1 MTDSSVSK
9 PARKVNASG
18 FRKFISTGWGG
29 LLIIVLI
36 FTAIMAFVSQQFL
49 SAFNVFVVL
58 RDVSTMLLIGYS
70 QMIVLAIGQMNLS
83 LGGIG
88 GLVVVITGGLMEV
101 FHWPVWAA
109 VTAGLLIGVL
119 AGLLNGFLITR
130 TGLNSFIVTIATASI
145 FLGLNLGITQAQPFY
160 RIPAEY
166 TAIGQARWLFVPQMA
181 LITLLVIILMAVFL
195 YRMIA
200 GRQLLAVGGNAN
212 AAQVSGIPVKRTVT
226 LAHVISAVLAAIAG
240 MLWSAQLSSAQPMI
254 GQSWLLPS
262 FAVPIIGGVALSG
275 GSVSLRGT
283 VLAAFLIS
291 IINNALVHLQVD
303 PYYVQFLLGLL
314 ILGAVG
320 LNRLAQRQR
329 KVKGGM
335 A

>member
-1 MTDSSVSK
+1 MTEIAVSK
-9 PARKVNASG
+9 PVPMGNASS
-18 FRKFISTGWGG
+18 FRKFVSTSWGG
-29 LLIIVLI
+29 LLIIVLV
-36 FTAIMAFVSQQFL
+36 FATIMAFVSQQFL
-49 SAFNVFVVL
+49 SVFNVFVIL

-109 VTAGLLIGVL
+109 VAAGLFVGAL

-145 FLGLNLGITQAQPFY
+145 FFGLNLGLTQAQPFY

-166 TAIGQARWLFVPQMA
+166 TAIGQARWLFFPQMA
-181 LITLLVIILMAVFL
+181 LITILVVILMGIFL

-212 AAQVSGIPVKRTVT
+212 ATEVSGIPVKRMVT
-226 LAHVISAVLAAIAG
+226 LSHVISAVLAAIAG
-240 MLWSAQLSSAQPMI
+240 MLWSAQLSTAQPMI
-254 GQSWLLPS
+254 GQTWLLPS

-303 PYYVQFLLGLL
+303 PYYVQFFLGLL
-314 ILGAVG
+314 VLGAVG
-320 LNRLAQRQR
+320 LNRLVQRQR

>member
-1 MTDSSVSK
+1 MTTRTATK
-9 PARKVNASG
+9 PAAQGGTSAIMRFLSN
-18 FRKFISTGWGG
+18 GWGG
-29 LLIIVLI
+29 LLIIVLA
-36 FTAIMAFVSQQFL
+36 FTAIMAVASQQFL
-49 SAFNVFVVL
+49 SPFNVFVVL
-58 RDVSTMLLIGYS
+58 RDTSTMLLIGYS

-101 FHWPVWAA
+101 YHWPIWAA
-109 VTAGLLIGVL
+109 VTGGLVVGVL
-119 AGLLNGFLITR
+119 AGLLNGYLITR
-130 TGLNSFIVTIATASI
+130 TGINSFIVTIATASV

-160 RIPAEY
+160 RIPAGY
-166 TAIGQARWLFVPQMA
+166 TAIGQARWAFFPQMA
-181 LITLLVIILMAVFL
+181 VITILVIILMGIFL
-195 YRMIA
+195 YRTIA
-200 GRQLLAVGGNAN
+200 GRQLLAVGGNAT
-212 AAQVSGIPVKRTVT
+212 AAEISGIPVKRIVV
-226 LAHVISAVLAAIAG
+226 LAHLISGFLAAIAG
-240 MLWSAQLSSAQPMI
+240 MLWSAQLGSAQPMI
-254 GQSWLLPS
+254 GQTWLLPS

-283 VLAAFLIS
+283 VLAAILIA

-314 ILGAVG
+314 VLAAVG

>member
-1 MTDSSVSK
+1 
-9 PARKVNASG
+9 
-18 FRKFISTGWGG
+18 
-29 LLIIVLI
+29 
-36 FTAIMAFVSQQFL
+36 
-49 SAFNVFVVL
+49 
-58 RDVSTMLLIGYS
+58 MLLIGYS

-101 FHWPVWAA
+101 YHWPIWAA
-109 VTAGLLIGVL
+109 VTGGLVVGVL
-119 AGLLNGFLITR
+119 AGLLNGYLITR
-130 TGLNSFIVTIATASI
+130 TGINSFIVTIATASV

-160 RIPAEY
+160 RIPAGY
-166 TAIGQARWLFVPQMA
+166 TAIGQARWGFFPQMA
-181 LITLLVIILMAVFL
+181 VITILVIILMGIFL
-195 YRMIA
+195 YRTIA
-200 GRQLLAVGGNAN
+200 GRQLLAVGGNAT
-212 AAQVSGIPVKRTVT
+212 AAEISGIPVKRIVV
-226 LAHVISAVLAAIAG
+226 LAHLISGFLAAIAG
-240 MLWSAQLSSAQPMI
+240 MLWSAQLGSAQPMI
-254 GQSWLLPS
+254 GQTWLLPS

-283 VLAAFLIS
+283 VLAAILIA

-314 ILGAVG
+314 VLAAVG

>member
-1 MTDSSVSK
+1 MTEIAVAK
-9 PARKVNASG
+9 PVPIGNVSG
-18 FRKFISTGWGG
+18 FRKFISTSWGG
-29 LLIIVLI
+29 LLIIVVV
-36 FTAIMAFVSQQFL
+36 FATFMAFVSQQFL
-49 SAFNVFVVL
+49 SVFNVFVIL
-58 RDVSTMLLIGYS
+58 RDVSTTLLIGYS

-88 GLVVVITGGLMEV
+88 GLVVVVTGGLMEV

-109 VTAGLLIGVL
+109 VTAGLLVGVL

-166 TAIGQARWLFVPQMA
+166 TAIGQARWLFVPQMSV
-181 LITLLVIILMAVFL
+181 ITILVVILMAIFL
-195 YRMIA
+195 NRMIA
-200 GRQLLAVGGNAN
+200 GRHLLAVGGNAN
-212 AAQVSGIPVKRTVT
+212 ATEVSGIPVKRMVT

-240 MLWSAQLSSAQPMI
+240 MLWSAQLSTAQPMI
-254 GQSWLLPS
+254 GQTWLLPS

-303 PYYVQFLLGLL
+303 PYYVQFFLGLL
-314 ILGAVG
+314 ILAAVG
-320 LNRLAQRQR
+320 LNRLVQRQR
-329 KVKGGM
+329 SVKGGRT
-335 A
+335 